1 MFVQLAR
8 KINDFMPIHATE
20 MIREALASRK
30 IALRDAKIALLGVAY
45 LEDSDDVRN
54 TPAYDIIRELETYGA
69 EVVAHD
75 PYVRTFPET
84 ELSRNLDHVVK
95 GADCIVISTKH
106 KPYFKLNLEKL
117 KSLMRTPI
125 IVDGRNVLN
134 RAKAEKA
141 GFLYK
146 GIGKG

>member
-1 MFVQLAR
+1 
-8 KINDFMPIHATE
+8 MPIHATE
-20 MIREALASRK
+20 MIKEALASRK
-30 IALRDAKIALLGVAY
+30 ISLRDAKIAILGVAY

-54 TPAYDIIRELETYGA
+54 TPAYDLIREIEAYGA

-75 PYVRTFPET
+75 PYVNTFPEA
-84 ELSRNLDHVVK
+84 ELSRDLDHVIK
-95 GADCIVISTKH
+95 GADCMVIATKH
-106 KPYFKLNLEKL
+106 KPYFKIDLKRV

-125 IVDGRNVLN
+125 IVDGRNLLD